1 MMNWRLIDAGDIA
14 WRSWQGEV
22 VMYSASRASTHH
34 VGAAAGSVLK
44 ALLEQDG
51 PLSINEIF
59 ALAFAENSAV
69 PAAPTASE
77 RESIVRILDQFERT
91 RLIERVAA

>member
-1 MMNWRLIDAGDIA
+1 MNWRVIDAGDIA

-22 VMYSASRASTHH
+22 VVYSASRASTHH
-34 VGAAAGSVLK
+34 VGAAAGSVLT

-51 PLSINEIF
+51 PLSVDEIF
-59 ALAFAENSAV
+59 ALAFAESSPA

-77 RESIVRILDQFERT
+77 RDSIVLILDEFERT